1 MKTVHTKRTGQAGRP
16 SVGAD
21 RCVARVVPSLLPKSS
36 NSCQVYPSPHLSQ
49 GRASLEQIKSIKEDC
64 LLEAPLIFVGIDVSK
79 AQLDVAIRPSAQSL
93 SVTNDRA
100 GIKSLIK
107 HLKKLRPQLVV
118 LEATGGLERQ
128 VLSALIAGE
137 IPVVMANPRHIRDF
151 AKSIGQLAKTDR
163 IDASVIAHY
172 AEAVRPKPRPLPDE
186 ASLELRALSA
196 RRRQVVDMIVA
207 EKNRLATASKV
218 VKKRITAHIAY
229 LEQELNDADQDLD
242 RFIEKNAAWKEN
254 QQILCS
260 TPSIGPVSNRTLLV
274 ELPEL
279 GALDRKKISA
289 LVGVAPFPRDSAT
302 LKGRRT
308 IWGGRASVRSALFMA
323 TVVATRFNP
332 VIRDFYKR
340 LKAKGKPSKVCLVAC
355 MHKLLTIL
363 NAMIK
368 NKIRWSENLLTRP
381 LDMKHSCYIS
391 GLRLR

>member
-1 MKTVHTKRTGQAGRP
+1 MKTVHTKRTGQAARP

-21 RCVARVVPSLLPKSS
+21 RNVARVVPSLLPKSS
-36 NSCQVYPSPHLSQ
+36 NSCQGYPSPHLSQ
-49 GRASLEQIKSIKEDC
+49 GRAKLERIKSIKEDC
-64 LLEAPLIFVGIDVSK
+64 LLEVPLIFVGIDISK
-79 AQLDVAIRPSAQSL
+79 AQLDVAIRPSAQTL
-93 SVTNDRA
+93 SVSNDRT
-100 GIKSLIK
+100 GIKILIK
-107 HLKKLRPQLVV
+107 ELKKLRPYLLV

-128 VLSALIAGE
+128 VLSALIAEE
-137 IPVVMANPRHIRDF
+137 IPVVMANPRRIREF

-172 AEAVRPKPRPLPDE
+172 AEAVRPKPRPVPDE
-186 ASLELRALSA
+186 VSLELRALTA

-207 EKNRLATASKV
+207 EKNRLATASQTIKN
-218 VKKRITAHIAY
+218 RITAHIAY

-242 RFIEKNAAWKEN
+242 HFIENNAAWKEN

-260 TPSIGPVSNRTLLV
+260 TPSIGPVSSRTLLV

-279 GALDRKKISA
+279 GRLDRKKISA
-289 LVGVAPFPRDSAT
+289 LVGVAPFPRDSGT

-308 IWGGRASVRSALFMA
+308 IWGGRASVRTALFMA

-340 LKAKGKPSKVCLVAC
+340 LKAKGKPSKVCLIAC

-368 NKIRWSENLLTRP
+368 NKIRWADNFAHQTT
-381 LDMKHSCYIS
+381 
-391 GLRLR
+391 

>member
-36 NSCQVYPSPHLSQ
+36 NSCQGYPSPHLWQ

-196 RRRQVVDMIVA
+196 RRRQVLDMIVA

-254 QQILCS
+254 QQFCVL
-260 TPSIGPVSNRTLLV
+260 R
-274 ELPEL
+274 
-279 GALDRKKISA
+279 
-289 LVGVAPFPRDSAT
+289 
-302 LKGRRT
+302 
-308 IWGGRASVRSALFMA
+308 RASG
-323 TVVATRFNP
+323 P
-332 VIRDFYKR
+332 
-340 LKAKGKPSKVCLVAC
+340 
-355 MHKLLTIL
+355 
-363 NAMIK
+363 
-368 NKIRWSENLLTRP
+368 
-381 LDMKHSCYIS
+381 
-391 GLRLR
+391 